1 MPTVETTAW
10 VEAPIDAVYAVAK
23 DNESFPEYMGDVES
37 LEVVEREAGRVVSD
51 WVGVVPTFG
60 LRIRWRQEDV
70 WDDDGRICAFRQLE
84 GDYDLLEG
92 RWSFTEQDGGTRF
105 DSTLIYEYTVPG
117 LGALVK
123 KVIHNIVV
131 KNMEG
136 VLGAIKQRAEQAHN
150 P

>member
-1 MPTVETTAW
+1 MPTVETA
-10 VEAPIDAVYAVAK
+10 VQVDAPIEAVYATAK

-37 LEVVEREAGRVVSD
+37 LVIVEQEGGRVVSD

-70 WDDDGRICAFRQLE
+70 WDDDARTCDFKQIE

-92 RWSFTEQDGGTRF
+92 RWSFTELDGGTRF
-105 DSTLIYEYTVPG
+105 ASTLNYEYSVPG

-136 VLGAIKQRAEQAHN
+136 VLGAIKQRAEQAHK